1 MAAVGLTLGHPS
13 APCTE
18 DTMVRVLATA
28 VLTFLIICSGSASAQ
43 ESFPSRPVTIVNP
56 FPPGGQADLS
66 GRPLAAALEKVLKQ
80 PVVLTNK
87 AGAAGAVGM
96 QSVAVA
102 KPDGYTISITVPSIS
117 TLPEVDKLFGRPPV
131 ITREQFAPIARIN
144 ADPCVVVVNA
154 DRPWK
159 TVQELLDDA
168 KKRPG
173 QITFSSSGIYGASH
187 VPMEMLLQAAGAKM
201 RHLPTAGGGP
211 ATTAVLGGH
220 ADLWCS
226 TIGPATPHVKSGKFR
241 ALAVTSVT
249 RQPFFPDVP
258 TLKELGYDVE
268 YYLWIGLFAPK
279 ATPAPIMKALRE
291 GVKQA
296 VEDPGFKSA
305 LEKVQSPLA
314 YQDADEFQKWWDADS
329 TRLAEVIKKIGK
341 VEVK

>member
-1 MAAVGLTLGHPS
+1 MARSLALVVAIVTVLS
-13 APCTE
+13 ALP
-18 DTMVRVLATA
+18 V
-28 VLTFLIICSGSASAQ
+28 ASQ
-43 ESFPSRPVTIVNP
+43 EVFPSRPITVVNP

-66 GRPLAAALEKVLKQ
+66 GRPVVAALEKLLKV

-87 AGAAGAVGM
+87 PGAAGAVGM

-102 KPDGYTISITVPSIS
+102 KPDGYTLTITVPAIS
-117 TLPEVDKLFGRPPV
+117 TIPEVDKLFGRTPV

-144 ADPCVVVVNA
+144 ADPCLIVVNA

-159 TVQELLDDA
+159 SVKELIEDA

-173 QITFSSSGIYGASH
+173 QITYSSSGVYGASH
-187 VPMEMLLQAAGAKM
+187 VPMEMLLQAADAKM

-226 TIGPATPHVKSGKFR
+226 TIGPATPHVKAGKFR
-241 ALAVTSVT
+241 ALAVSGAT

-279 ATPAPIMKALRE
+279 ATPPAVMKVLREAVRAALDDPALRN
-291 GVKQA
+291 A
-296 VEDPGFKSA
+296 M
-305 LEKVQSPLA
+305 EKVQSPIA
-314 YQDADEFQKWWDADS
+314 YLDADDFQKWWDADAA
-329 TRLAEVIKKIGK
+329 RLAEVVKRIGK

>member
-1 MAAVGLTLGHPS
+1 MLRVIATLFALLT
-13 APCTE
+13 
-18 DTMVRVLATA
+18 VLAA
-28 VLTFLIICSGSASAQ
+28 PPASAQ
-43 ESFPSRPVTIVNP
+43 ETFPSRPITIVNP

-87 AGAAGAVGM
+87 PGAAGAVGM

-102 KPDGYTISITVPSIS
+102 KPDGYTLTITVPSLS

-144 ADPCVVVVNA
+144 ADPCIVVVNA
-154 DRPWK
+154 ERPWK
-159 TVQELLDDA
+159 TMKDLLDDA

-173 QITFSSSGIYGASH
+173 QITFASSGIYGASH
-187 VPMEMLLQAAGAKM
+187 VPMEMILQVAGAKM

-226 TIGPATPHVKSGKFR
+226 TIGPGTPHIRSGKFR
-241 ALAVTSVT
+241 ALGVTSAT
-249 RQPFFPDVP
+249 RQQYFPDVP
-258 TLKELGYDVE
+258 TMKELGYDVE
-268 YYLWIGLFAPK
+268 YYLWIGMFAPK
-279 ATPAPIMKALRE
+279 ATPEPVMKALRE
-291 GVKQA
+291 AIKQA
-296 VEDPGFKSA
+296 VELPELKGA
-305 LEKVQSPLA
+305 MEKVQSPIA

-329 TRLAEVIKKIGK
+329 ARLAEVIKKIGK

>member
-1 MAAVGLTLGHPS
+1 MHMLALMLIALTLI
-13 APCTE
+13 
-18 DTMVRVLATA
+18 ATA
-28 VLTFLIICSGSASAQ
+28 PAAAQ
-43 ESFPSRPVTIVNP
+43 EPFPTRPITIVNP
-56 FPPGGQADLS
+56 FPPGGQADLT
-66 GRPLAAALEKVLKQ
+66 GRPLAAAMEKVLKQ

-87 AGAAGAVGM
+87 PGAAGAVGM

-102 KPDGYTISITVPSIS
+102 KPDGYTIVITVPAIS
-117 TLPEVDKLFGRPPV
+117 TLPEVDKLFGRQPV
-131 ITREQFAPIARIN
+131 ITREQFVPIARIN
-144 ADPCVVVVNA
+144 ADPCLVVVNA

-159 TVQELLDDA
+159 TLKELFDDA

-173 QITFSSSGIYGASH
+173 EITFASSGIYGASH
-187 VPMEMLLQAAGAKM
+187 VPTEMILQAGGVKM

-241 ALAVTSVT
+241 ALAVSGAT

-258 TLKELGYDVE
+258 TAKELGYDVE

-279 ATPAPIMKALRE
+279 ATPAPVMKALRE
-291 GVKQA
+291 AVKQA
-296 VEDPGFKSA
+296 VEDPAFKSA

-314 YQDADEFQKWWDADS
+314 YQDADDFQKWWDADS
-329 TRLAEVIKKIGK
+329 ARLAEVIKKIGK